1 LAALM
6 NESVKGACE
15 VATPIENAQEI
26 CMMASLANESKDKK
40 VCIKALLGHDLNDK
54 KVNWICE
61 GGATMHTPCFRE
73 RENVNPEQGGVL
85 EVDNGAQNVTGLDV
99 FVSLGKSSVTKK
111 EF

>member
-1 LAALM
+1 M
-6 NESVKGACE
+6 
-15 VATPIENAQEI
+15 
-26 CMMASLANESKDKK
+26 
-40 VCIKALLGHDLNDK
+40 LGRDLNDE

-61 GGATMHTPCFRE
+61 GGATMHRPCFRE

-85 EVDNGAQNVTGLDV
+85 EVENGARNVTGVDG